1 MLKLFNS
8 TLKRNNQSETII
20 DYYEIW
26 IFNLYSTRQKNKFDI
41 LLKYGI
47 I

>member
-8 TLKRNNQSETII
+8 TFKKII
-20 DYYEIW
+20 SQYK
-26 IFNLYSTRQKNKFDI
+26 KNKFDI